1 MTASRV
7 MFPGRGVMVVKT
19 VVLEIIVC
27 LIEWWGKGRV
37 ESDIEESRRVQ
48 QKLCRKGCQKLRRE
62 HKQER

>member
-27 LIEWWGKGRV
+27 LVEWWG
-37 ESDIEESRRVQ
+37 
-48 QKLCRKGCQKLRRE
+48 
-62 HKQER
+62 

>member
-27 LIEWWGKGRV
+27 LMEWWGKDRV
-37 ESDIEESRRVQ
+37 ENDIEESRRVQ

>member
-1 MTASRV
+1 
-7 MFPGRGVMVVKT
+7 MVVKT

-27 LIEWWGKGRV
+27 LMEWWGKDRV

>member
-27 LIEWWGKGRV
+27 LVEWWGKDRV

-62 HKQER
+62 HRQER